1 MVRLVLGILGGH
13 DGRGGTG
20 GGIAPTLG
28 QDDLR
33 IFTKLAE
40 SGHLLN
46 FVDLP
51 T

>member
-1 MVRLVLGILGGH
+1 MVRLDRGGVTKGH

-33 IFTKLAE
+33 IFTKLAK
-40 SGHLLN
+40 ST
-46 FVDLP
+46 V
-51 T
+51 